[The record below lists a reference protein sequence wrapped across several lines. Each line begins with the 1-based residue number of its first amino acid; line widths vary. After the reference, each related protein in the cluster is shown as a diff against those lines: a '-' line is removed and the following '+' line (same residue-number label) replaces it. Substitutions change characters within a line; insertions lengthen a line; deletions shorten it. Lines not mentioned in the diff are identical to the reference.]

1 MAWSRGVTRSG
12 VGVMWRRAAVWLNQ
26 ISVGDPV
33 DRRNAPFFQVLMVLM
48 GTLVVLNWAY
58 LQFVVG
64 MPQRR
69 GGMTDVAM
77 SLVTAVAAWCA
88 FFLVR
93 HGRFRD
99 GVRLFLGAEVISQ
112 LIAYAATGLH
122 AQLSDPT
129 IPVLLVVLGGLML
142 GRRTLWWMFALLM
155 VIFATGAVTD
165 ALHRAATGEDW
176 LRGISGLPHIL
187 LRYLVFA
194 VIIDRCVAA
203 LRHSL
208 DESISRGHALTR
220 ANRRLRHEMA
230 ERERVHEQLVH
241 AQKMEAVGRLAGGAA
256 HDFNHVLS
264 IILGYA
270 GQRRR
275 LAAEGGEA
283 WMKALKGIE
292 TAARRGAAICRKLL
306 NFSRQDVSRTDIF
319 DAGAALRELRPM
331 LVQMFDEP
339 VRVDVCV
346 DENAGALPICFD
358 RGQFELI
365 ILNIAANARDALPDG
380 GHFRVHVSRR
390 ASDDS
395 VGITLRDDGTG
406 MTPQVAERIFEPF
419 FTTKAVDNGTG
430 LGLAVVCDL
439 LNKVHGG
446 IRVESSP
453 GGGSCFHIR
462 MPLATEAESVCA
474 D

>member
-1 MAWSRGVTRSG
+1 
-12 VGVMWRRAAVWLNQ
+12 MWRRAVVWLRQ
-26 ISVGDPV
+26 VSVADPV
-33 DRRNAPFFQVLMVLM
+33 DRRNAPFFQVLMMLM
-48 GTLVVLNWAY
+48 GTLVILNWAY

-69 GGMTDVAM
+69 GGGVDVAM
-77 SLVTAVAAWCA
+77 SLVTAGAAWCA
-88 FFLVR
+88 LLVVR

-99 GVRLFLGAEVISQ
+99 GVRLFLCAEVGSQ
-112 LIAYAATGLH
+112 LVAYAATGLH

-155 VIFATGAVTD
+155 LIFATGAVTD
-165 ALHRAATGEDW
+165 AVHRMTTDGNW
-176 LRGISGLPHIL
+176 VRSISGLPHIL

-208 DESISRGHALTR
+208 DESVRRGMALSR

-230 ERERVHEQLVH
+230 ERERVHDQLVH

-264 IILGYA
+264 IVLGYA

-275 LAAEGGEA
+275 LAAQGGDA
-283 WMKALKGIE
+283 WIKAMQGIE

-306 NFSRQDVSRTDIF
+306 GFSRQDVTRAEVF
-319 DAGAALRELRPM
+319 DAADALRELHPM

-339 VRVDVCV
+339 VRVIVH
-346 DENAGALPICFD
+346 AGPDDGPLPIHFD
-358 RGQFELI
+358 RGQFELA
-365 ILNIAANARDALPDG
+365 ILNMAANARDAMPHG
-380 GHFRVHVSRR
+380 GHFDVHVSR
-390 ASDDS
+390 SPDGDD
-395 VGITLRDDGTG
+395 VAITLHDDGIG
-406 MTPQVAERIFEPF
+406 MSPQVAARIFEPF
-419 FTTKAVDNGTG
+419 FTTKPADSGTG
-430 LGLAVVCDL
+430 LGLAVVRDL
-439 LNKVHGG
+439 LHEADGEISVD
-446 IRVESSP
+446 SSP
-453 GGGSCFHIR
+453 GAGATFR
-462 MPLATEAESVCA
+462 MRLPLVAEAVPACVG
-474 D
+474 